1 VCASRAVLTETNE
14 VIHEYDFTPCHGQR
28 A

>member
-14 VIHEYDFTPCHGQR
+14 VTHEHDFTPCHGER